1 MSDCFR
7 MGPTGALAA
16 CGLCAPIRGGG
27 IQIVLSLCAGNFVVR

>member
-7 MGPTGALAA
+7 MGPTGTLAA

-27 IQIVLSLCAGNFVVR
+27 IQIVLSLVCR